1 MEMNAGSKTKH
12 MRGYTRSTERG
23 PIDDLVAD
31 LVLALGPA
39 LLIPRLILYAALAET
54 SENMHTK

>member
-1 MEMNAGSKTKH
+1 MGMTAGCKTKH
-12 MRGYTRSTERG
+12 MRGYTRSMKRG

-39 LLIPRLILYAALAET
+39 LLNLD
-54 SENMHTK
+54 